1 METDEKRHGGKEAA
15 ALSGGHLCHVC
26 GYQYPNPHPSA
37 KLRRSHRKH
46 CGKALPP
53 TAEAVAEVEEAVA
66 GEREEGVGDRN
77 AAGRMVLGEEGG
89 RQREEIGTSEANGG
103 GAALRGS
110 AGEVDSCVEDKVVA
124 EEHSSPTCTGAQVI
138 ATELNENRLINCGS
152 SENVFLEDT
161 GAQIDVSELSENGRV
176 DCSSNSIEIVNE
188 GSGTELL
195 IACTNGSHN
204 IVGHPAER
212 EDSFDEYQD
221 ASPFLHQSDSEDG
234 TAPSSVFSTEMNNLN
249 AISAG
254 SSVTTNANSLET
266 NGLLKD
272 QFSGELNMTDLSAD
286 SKVGLALEEG
296 ALRLAE
302 HEVNLKLGGPYEQ
315 AVNVDYTYT
324 DMVDSKS
331 DEASV
336 HSEMIGC
343 LNASSLQETRLVI
356 LEPESESTCSRKV
369 EGFMEDRMHVLH
381 TMPEASPRSEVVGSD
396 DVQLETITN
405 PSTNPMSIGSDL
417 NVVCTYNT
425 ATDCSMELPRQNWSV
440 EDLPDDIQ
448 PVENSSKKT
457 LRCSTAGFQDDLP
470 VTKMDDTPVTNVDDV
485 EFTFEERPQTDTV
498 EENLSIQ
505 KSNGFTKE
513 EVCNK
518 QIDPEI
524 PTEDQFSTSQKHD
537 TLLMDEASSVKNPFN
552 LDDDRNDDLFELP
565 TESCF
570 SEVPNAVESRQV
582 DSTSLMVDQPTVS
595 NQTRMAEVQQCHNS
609 NERIL
614 SASSASENGEVVGPE
629 VIPVSSS
636 SELVNK
642 TCLTDHGLQENGH
655 TSGDIFVPSQAAS
668 TELSTISMRDISA
681 LSEVEEMMQTEDAS
695 AEDMTAVRSIDCIEM
710 KQAINTTANDTYAA
724 NVEEKKPIEGT
735 AAGMNEVR
743 QTDYVEEQT
752 QASDTKELS
761 TVQSIGN
768 FEENKQTE
776 GTDAKETNAWFNA
789 NDVGHKTQT
798 AKEMAA
804 AESTCSVEEKQQLN
818 IMVGQD
824 GSNNK
829 LNEEIASTGAKLNS
843 GRVRVP
849 LKVLLAE
856 ASMENQVKKPSTKE
870 RVLSFRRR
878 VTKDSDLSVKSG
890 SPKSGSD
897 DHHWSSPAK
906 LPHKDVDKRSS
917 KEKKQ
922 PWMPFIC
929 CHSVR

>member
-1 METDEKRHGGKEAA
+1 
-15 ALSGGHLCHVC
+15 V
-26 GYQYPNPHPSA
+26 
-37 KLRRSHRKH
+37 
-46 CGKALPP
+46 
-53 TAEAVAEVEEAVA
+53 
-66 GEREEGVGDRN
+66 GEREDGAGAGN
-77 AAGRMVLGEEGG
+77 AAGRRVLGGEGG

-103 GAALRGS
+103 AAALRGS
-110 AGEVDSCVEDKVVA
+110 AGEVGISVEDKLIA
-124 EEHSSPTCTGAQVI
+124 AEHSSPTCTGAQGI
-138 ATELNENRLINCGS
+138 ATELSEDHLINCGS
-152 SENVFLEDT
+152 SENVFPEDT
-161 GAQIDVSELSENGRV
+161 GAQIDASELSENGLV

-195 IACTNGSHN
+195 IACTNGSQN
-204 IVGHPAER
+204 IVGHQVER

-234 TAPSSVFSTEMNNLN
+234 AAPSSVFSTEMNKLN

-254 SSVTTNANSLET
+254 SSVTTNVNSLET
-266 NGLLKD
+266 NGFLKD
-272 QFSGELNMTDLSAD
+272 QFSGEPNVTDLCVD
-286 SKVGLALEEG
+286 SIVGRNLEEG
-296 ALRLAE
+296 ALRLSE
-302 HEVNLKLGGPYEQ
+302 HELNLKLGGPYEQ
-315 AVNVDYTYT
+315 AVNVDYTCA
-324 DMVDSKS
+324 DMVGKS

-343 LNASSLQETRLVI
+343 LNASSIQETCLVI

-396 DVQLETITN
+396 NVQLETITN
-405 PSTNPMSIGSDL
+405 PSTNPMPGDL
-417 NVVCTYNT
+417 NVVCTDNT
-425 ATDCSMELPRQNWSV
+425 ATDCSMEPPRQNWSV
-440 EDLPDDIQ
+440 EDVPDGNQ

-457 LRCSTAGFQDDLP
+457 LRCPAAGFQDDLP
-470 VTKMDDTPVTNVDDV
+470 VTKINDTPVTNVDDV

-498 EENLSIQ
+498 EENLSIH
-505 KSNGFTKE
+505 KTNGFTKE
-513 EVCNK
+513 EICNK
-518 QIDPEI
+518 QFDPEI
-524 PTEDQFSTSQKHD
+524 PAEDQFSVSQKHD
-537 TLLMDEASSVKNPFN
+537 TLLMDQASSVKNPFN

-570 SEVPNAVESRQV
+570 LEVPNAVESRQQV
-582 DSTSLMVDQPTVS
+582 DSTSVMVDEPTVS

-609 NERIL
+609 TEHIL
-614 SASSASENGEVVGPE
+614 SASSASENEVVGPE
-629 VIPVSSS
+629 DIPVSSS

-642 TCLTDHGLQENGH
+642 SCLTDHGLQENGH

-668 TELSTISMRDISA
+668 VELSTMSMQDISA
-681 LSEVEEMMQTEDAS
+681 LSEVEEIMQTEDAS
-695 AEDMTAVRSIDCIEM
+695 AKDMTAVRSIDCIEM
-710 KQAINTTANDTYAA
+710 NQAINTTENDTYAA
-724 NVEEKKPIEGT
+724 NVEEKKLIEGT

-761 TVQSIGN
+761 AVQNIGN
-768 FEENKQTE
+768 FEENKLTE
-776 GTDAKETNAWFNA
+776 DKDAKETNVRFNA

-798 AKEMAA
+798 PKEMAA

-878 VTKDSDLSVKSG
+878 VTKDSNLSVKSG

-906 LPHKDVDKRSS
+906 LPHKDVDKSS